1 MNKTRQ
7 NKGITLVA
15 LVITI
20 VILSI
25 ASLTGNGLFE
35 RAKLAEEKY
44 EQAKKDE
51 NEILGEYDSL
61 ISGSN
66 RNNKKYDAQIHDEW
80 TTWLNLAGI
89 TNPEHYNDT
98 NIVENETLMNK
109 LLSSDNAI
117 DYMLKSKY
125 FIMPAI
131 CSSEKAME
139 YIVQN
144 TNIRRTVITDSLWKE
159 KIIQNGFINK
169 FDEIATKIPTSSNI
183 SQNMICSS
191 TNSYC
196 SVSSAFDGFFPTSN
210 WSDSYVWIPT
220 QSEED
225 SYIGYN
231 FNEDV
236 TLYKISLTACCY
248 ENPPRNYSFIVQGL
262 NSDGTWEDIGNEYIT
277 NVKSRVFETYD
288 YYINCN
294 KTYCGYRIKNN
305 YSISSNGDIY
315 WHKLNTNAF
324 GIGELQFYCIK

>member
-1 MNKTRQ
+1 
-7 NKGITLVA
+7 
-15 LVITI
+15 
-20 VILSI
+20 
-25 ASLTGNGLFE
+25 
-35 RAKLAEEKY
+35 
-44 EQAKKDE
+44 
-51 NEILGEYDSL
+51 
-61 ISGSN
+61 
-66 RNNKKYDAQIHDEW
+66 
-80 TTWLNLAGI
+80 
-89 TNPEHYNDT
+89 
-98 NIVENETLMNK
+98 MNK

-169 FDEIATKIPTSSNI
+169 FDEIATKIPTSSTI
-183 SQNMICSS
+183 SPNMICSS
-191 TNSYC
+191 THSSC
-196 SVSSAFDGFFPTSN
+196 SISSAFNGFLPTSG
-210 WSDSYVWIPT
+210 WSDSYLWIPNP
-220 QSEED
+220 SEED

-236 TLYKISLTACCY
+236 ILYKISLTACCY

-262 NSDGTWEDIGNEYIT
+262 NSDGTWENIGNEYIT
-277 NVKSRVFETYD
+277 NIKSRVFETYN

-315 WHKLNTNAF
+315 WHKLSTNAF